1 MRLLHRAVL
10 LVLLLTV
17 PFQAALGAS
26 GFLCAACAHHSHDE
40 FAAVHDHG
48 DGASDSHDHGEGMS
62 SADPASV
69 SNPGSHASH
78 GESGKCKIC
87 SECCTLVAPVPA
99 AGPSVFPPD
108 TPLRVSSIV
117 GAGMISATVDGL
129 FRPPR
134 TTSL

>member
-26 GFLCAACAHHSHDE
+26 GFLCAAGAHHSHDE
-40 FAAVHDHG
+40 AAVHNHG
-48 DGASDSHDHGEGMS
+48 DGAGHGHEHGEGMS
-62 SADPASV
+62 SVDPTPVSIAD
-69 SNPGSHASH
+69 SHDSH

-87 SECCTLVAPVPA
+87 SECCTLAAPVPA

-108 TPLRVSSIV
+108 APLRVSSIV
-117 GAGMISATVDGL
+117 GPGMISPTVGGL